1 MHGCSLGSQ
10 ILENSKQQ
18 LQLRK
23 SLIAEN
29 AITGKNAYTK
39 VEKMMIVK

>member
-1 MHGCSLGSQ
+1 MWNGK
-10 ILENSKQQ
+10 NSKGFQMASGVYFYR
-18 LQLRK
+18 LTV
-23 SLIAEN
+23 EN

>member
-1 MHGCSLGSQ
+1 MASGIYFYRLTV
-10 ILENSKQQ
+10 
-18 LQLRK
+18 
-23 SLIAEN
+23 EN